1 MMTPIID
8 HKSGRRRSTVFE
20 TMKSIRSIMRVEN
33 PAEIVKAVI
42 GLLSVKA
49 FFGPGHTPL
58 VDGEFDSPMNTLQA

>member
-20 TMKSIRSIMRVEN
+20 TMKSIRSIMRVE
-33 PAEIVKAVI
+33 AVI